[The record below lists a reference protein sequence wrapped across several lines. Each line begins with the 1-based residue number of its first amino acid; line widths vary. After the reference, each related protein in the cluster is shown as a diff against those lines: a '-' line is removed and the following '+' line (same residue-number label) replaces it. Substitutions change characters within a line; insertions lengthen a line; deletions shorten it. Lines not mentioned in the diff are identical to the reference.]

1 MRLFMVRSW
10 NVFAGG
16 FCLAFEHH
24 RAGRVCSKTR
34 SRTESE
40 FWKARNLNN
49 WQGHRYDPAA
59 PSKKHRSRF
68 VLRDHKNSFIF
79 MGFIQSG
86 GAQLLLCLSAGIW
99 SLKDTKLHVHL
110 ESPKGAQHSRQAQW
124 SSRRATTTAAARQAF
139 CPVIFLLCT
148 RCVFILISS
157 SVKEWKVPSESWD
170 RVSVLLLLQTRE
182 ATYRL
187 CVHMFSQPHSMLVN
201 TVIFRG
207 STFSYYCFISLFICE
222 HKQSDKSNKTKCNKQ
237 IRDCAGEVRNPKGLI
252 VKTSPLWFKVYPNRI
267 QSMILILWTFYS
279 LTWWEKEKKTGFW
292 KRNTTWKFWFP

>member
-1 MRLFMVRSW
+1 MCLLEAFVWRL
-10 NVFAGG
+10 NTTGQGG
-16 FCLAFEHH
+16 FVPKQGPGQKVSSEKPEISTTGKVTDTIRQHPQRNIAVGLCCGIIKTPLSLWASS
-24 RAGRVCSKTR
+24 RV
-34 SRTESE
+34 
-40 FWKARNLNN
+40 
-49 WQGHRYDPAA
+49 
-59 PSKKHRSRF
+59 
-68 VLRDHKNSFIF
+68 
-79 MGFIQSG
+79 G